1 MPEADLAKQPKRTF
15 ARIRLTKGRA
25 VWLIVI
31 LLAAT
36 TLAVYW
42 PLLRCDFTRYDD
54 DQYVTENLN
63 VRQGLTWKGVLWA
76 FNAGYAG
83 NWHPLTWLSH
93 MLDVEI
99 FGLRPAGHHGV
110 NIILHVVNVLLLFFV
125 LKRMT
130 GRLWESAFVAALFA
144 VHPLH
149 VESVAWIAE
158 RKDVLS
164 TVFWMLAMLA
174 YAAYA
179 ESPSRSR
186 NAAVIGLFAVGLTA
200 KPMLVTLP
208 FVFLLL
214 DYWPLGRFRAGGTK
228 TGHWP
233 GWRLIW
239 EKAPLFVLAAISCLV
254 TYIAQWRGGA
264 VSPDEW
270 IPLSVRA
277 ANALVSYGR
286 YLLLAFHPTKL
297 AVLYPHP
304 GASLP
309 VWQPVVAGA
318 ALAGMTYL
326 VLRAGRKRSYL
337 AVGWFW
343 YLGTLVPV
351 IGLVQVGAQAMADRY
366 TYVPF
371 VGLFIAVAWA
381 FGDFLGTRKAT
392 GTGKSAQPVLPIRPW
407 SRSFIVA
414 VFAGALI
421 VILALLARA
430 QMGVWRSTETL
441 FRNAVKVTKNNSIAH
456 NHLGETL
463 VRKGNVDEA
472 VIHLRA
478 ALQIDPR
485 YAYAHFNLA
494 HVLSLQGKLGEAIQ
508 HYRQGLDL
516 RPGDFAAL
524 SELGVAYSKL
534 GRWEDAVGSF
544 QQALRIRP
552 DDPDTCYQLAVAM
565 LGHRDFAGAADQLS
579 VVLKHNPDWP
589 DAHHNLSVALLQLGR
604 IEEAIRQAQAALEL
618 RPDYGLAHRQ
628 LAAALYIKGDYPGA
642 WREVR
647 LARQYG
653 SPPSSQF
660 LQQLSAK
667 MPEHD

>member
-1 MPEADLAKQPKRTF
+1 MAKRPKTTV
-15 ARIRLTKGRA
+15 AGIKETKGRA
-25 VWLIVI
+25 VGLIVI
-31 LLAAT
+31 LLVAV

-42 PLLRCDFTRYDD
+42 PLLRSDFTRYDD
-54 DQYVTENLN
+54 DQYVTENPI
-63 VRQGLTWKGVLWA
+63 VRQGLTGKGVHWA
-76 FNAGYAG
+76 FNVGYVG

-110 NIILHVVNVLLLFFV
+110 NIILHLANVLLLFFV

-164 TVFWMLAMLA
+164 TVFWMLAMGA

-179 ESPSRSR
+179 ESPSRR
-186 NAAVIGLFAVGLTA
+186 RYAAVFGLVALGLTA

-214 DYWPLGRFRAGGTK
+214 DYWPLGRFQARDLKAGR
-228 TGHWP
+228 WP
-233 GWRLIW
+233 GWRLIG
-239 EKAPLFVLAAISCLV
+239 EKVPLFVLAAVSCVV
-254 TYIAQWRGGA
+254 TYIAQQRGGA
-264 VSPDEW
+264 VSPGELL
-270 IPLSVRA
+270 PLGVRA

-309 VWQPVVAGA
+309 AWQPAVAGA

-326 VLRAGRKRSYL
+326 VLQAGRKRPYL

-371 VGLFIAVAWA
+371 VGLFIAAAWGL
-381 FGDFLGTRKAT
+381 GDFLGKRKMTKA
-392 GTGKSAQPVLPIRPW
+392 GKSAKSVSPIRPR
-407 SRSFIVA
+407 SRFVIFP

-421 VILALLARA
+421 VILAVLARA
-430 QMGVWRSTETL
+430 QIGVWRDTETL
-441 FRNAVKVTKNNSIAH
+441 FRNAVNVTKNNGIAH
-456 NHLGETL
+456 GHLGEAL
-463 VRKGNVDEA
+463 ARKGNMDEA
-472 VIHLRA
+472 VTQLRA
-478 ALQIDPR
+478 ALRINPL
-485 YAYAHFNLA
+485 YEYAHFNLA
-494 HVLSLQGKLGEAIQ
+494 HVLFLQGKLDEAVQ
-508 HYRQGLDL
+508 HYRRGLDL
-516 RPGDFAAL
+516 RPGDFTAL

-552 DDPDTCYQLAVAM
+552 DDRDMRYGLAVAM
-565 LGHRDFAGAADQLS
+565 MGRRDFAGAAEQFSAILEHD
-579 VVLKHNPDWP
+579 PDWP

-604 IEEAIRQAQAALEL
+604 IDDAIRHAQSALEL
-618 RPDYGLAHRQ
+618 KPDYGLAHRQ
-628 LAAALYIKGDYPGA
+628 LAAALYVKGEYAAA

-653 SPPSSQF
+653 APPSPQF

-667 MPEHD
+667 MPEHE